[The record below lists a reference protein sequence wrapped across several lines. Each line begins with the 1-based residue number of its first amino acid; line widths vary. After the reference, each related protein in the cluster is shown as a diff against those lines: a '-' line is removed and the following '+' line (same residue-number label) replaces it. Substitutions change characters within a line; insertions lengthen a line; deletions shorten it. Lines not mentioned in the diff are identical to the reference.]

1 MLDILL
7 SVVILLR
14 FDESQLDIV
23 VVELLVHNA
32 VAGCSKQDLHEFR
45 SLVSRKWVK
54 MKTYEHFWKA

>member
-32 VAGCSKQDLHEFR
+32 VAGCSEQDL
-45 SLVSRKWVK
+45 RKLDHIRL
-54 MKTYEHFWKA
+54 ENEQI